1 MYPAELD
8 KWRRRPIVGQGD
20 GGMERVSRRRSQPSE
35 KLTDEVR
42 QHHRERGKEPEEQNT
57 EKKRLWRIRDEAANK
72 DKRQEGRK
80 TDVHEMSQKGIRER
94 VAYDSRCYKEKGAP
108 WSTERGPVP
117 PRATGQLRLRAW
129 EKMGPTRQPP
139 NNY

>member
-42 QHHRERGKEPEEQNT
+42 QHHRERGKEPEEQHT

-94 VAYDSRCYKEKGAP
+94 E
-108 WSTERGPVP
+108 
-117 PRATGQLRLRAW
+117 
-129 EKMGPTRQPP
+129 
-139 NNY
+139 